1 MDIPVKVIAP
11 LVSVGLVTWNSAAC
25 LPACLEALTGQD
37 YPNLELIVVDNAST
51 DLSLAVVSEYVPGA
65 RVICN
70 PGNTGFCHA
79 HNQAIRASSGAYYLA
94 LNPDVTLQPGY
105 LATLVSSLEVRP
117 DFGSSGGKLLL
128 PPEGGG
134 RACIDSTGLF
144 MDRRRRQFIRGH
156 GEIDLGQYDQ
166 DGEVF
171 GLDGA
176 APLYR
181 KAMLDDIQIF
191 GEFFDE
197 SFFAHKEDVDL
208 AWRARL
214 LGWRCWYAHEAL
226 AFHKRSFR
234 PGIREAVSPAVRVHA
249 VKNRYLLLLKNESKA
264 GWRRDGLQ
272 ILWYDFKI
280 FIYLCIFERSSLS
293 ALGLVRR
300 NWNGALAWRHE
311 IASRSRIDPSCILS
325 WFR

>member
-1 MDIPVKVIAP
+1 MDIPVKLTAP
-11 LVSVGLVTWNSAAC
+11 RVSVGLVTWNSAAY
-25 LPACLEALTGQD
+25 LPACLKALTGQD

-51 DLSLAVVSEYVPGA
+51 DHSLAVVSEYAPGA

-70 PGNTGFCHA
+70 SFNTGFCHA
-79 HNQAIRASSGAYYLA
+79 HNQAIRASSGEYYLA

-105 LATLVSSLEVRP
+105 LATLVSALEGRP

-134 RACIDSTGLF
+134 PTCIDSTGLF

-181 KAMLDDIQIF
+181 KTMLEDIQIF

-208 AWRARL
+208 SWRARL
-214 LGWRCWYAHEAL
+214 LGWRCWYAHSAV

-234 PGIREAVSPAVRVHA
+234 PGIREAVSSAVRVHA

-272 ILWYDFKI
+272 IFWYDFKI
-280 FIYLCIFERSSLS
+280 FIYLCIFERTSLA

-300 NWNGALAWRHE
+300 YWNRALAWRHE
-311 IASRSRIDPSCILS
+311 IASRSRVDPSCILS